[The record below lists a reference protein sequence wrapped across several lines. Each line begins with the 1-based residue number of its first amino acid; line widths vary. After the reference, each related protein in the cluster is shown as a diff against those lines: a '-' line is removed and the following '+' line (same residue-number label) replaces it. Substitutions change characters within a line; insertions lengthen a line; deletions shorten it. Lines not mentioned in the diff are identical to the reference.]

1 MSIDGLTRRYYP
13 FVLGGVLLVVAYLQ
27 GSGISALIAEQL
39 PAPMGPLPPA
49 ARSPLSTGS
58 RKDPAPILARNPFDS
73 ATGPLR
79 AKSSASAKPAAS
91 AAPKAEADPSGKLP
105 ACAGGSVSVISSADD
120 PAFSFAVV
128 KTTGAAQM
136 RRIGDDLDG
145 MPVSAIEET
154 RVVLGAGSDRCEISI
169 HSIASSTGRG
179 GAEPPVGVPN
189 AEREPAAP
197 SSRETS
203 SGEGITKVSDTS
215 YVIEENGA
223 QKLAQMRDA
232 FMRSAKMVDGEGVRL
247 YRSAQTTILGKLGLK
262 KGDIVKNL
270 NGYDMSSIDQSTQAY
285 AALKEAAAV
294 NITIVR
300 DGTEVKLDYQVKK

>member
-1 MSIDGLTRRYYP
+1 VSIDGLTKRYYP
-13 FVLGGVLLVVAYLQ
+13 FVLGGLLLAVAYLQ
-27 GSGISALIAEQL
+27 GSGISALIGEQL

-49 ARSPLSTGS
+49 ARSPLATGP

-73 ATGPLR
+73 VTGPLR
-79 AKSSASAKPAAS
+79 AKSSATAKPSAS
-91 AAPKAEADPSGKLP
+91 AAPRVDTDPTGKLP
-105 ACAGGSVSVISSADD
+105 SCAGGSVSVISSADD
-120 PAFSFAVV
+120 PAFSFAVI

-136 RRIGDDLDG
+136 RRIGDDIDG
-145 MPVSAIEET
+145 KAVSAIEET

-169 HSIASSTGRG
+169 HRIEAGGSSG

-197 SSRETS
+197 STRDKS
-203 SGEGITKVSDTS
+203 SGDGITKVSDTS

-270 NGYDMSSIDQSTQAY
+270 NGFDMSSIDQSTQAY

-294 NITIVR
+294 NLTIVR
-300 DGTEVKLDYQVKK
+300 DGAEVKLDYQIKK